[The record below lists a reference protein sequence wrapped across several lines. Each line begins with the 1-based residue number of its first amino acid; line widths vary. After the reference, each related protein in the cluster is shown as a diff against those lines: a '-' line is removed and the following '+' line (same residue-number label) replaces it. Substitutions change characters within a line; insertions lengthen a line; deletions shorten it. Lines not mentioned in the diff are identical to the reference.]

1 MQPLDLFDIWAP
13 SEGRWSGWA
22 KPVLFAGI
30 RPDAPRDVPA
40 PFIEAIRGLDVSWAP
55 PSKEDVAIIIDLPG
69 AQALTAGL
77 ALAFR
82 GYWPVPL
89 YNTTPHEVAI
99 VEVDSI
105 IELLEQGAEALR
117 KADPPQ
123 TGPPA
128 FLLDSRRMTGSPAPL
143 KYDNRWMVFPQ
154 DFPSATYL
162 LRYQVLDV
170 VVVQERSGQPADDL
184 RHILRRWQEAGIRVS
199 TVQPAPGQKPA
210 VIDVARPSGFRSL
223 WHRMMATFGLRRNS
237 AGGFGAVVPQPSQSS
252 GGLG

>member
-1 MQPLDLFDIWAP
+1 MQPLDLFDVWAP
-13 SEGRWSGWA
+13 SGGRWTGWA
-22 KPVLFAGI
+22 KPVLFASV
-30 RPDAPRDVPA
+30 RPDALRDVPA
-40 PFIEAIRGLDVSWAP
+40 TFIEAVRSMDVSWAP
-55 PSKEDVAIIIDLPG
+55 LSKEDAALVIDLPG
-69 AQALTAGL
+69 AQSLTTGL

-89 YNTTPHEVAI
+89 YNTTMHQAAI

-105 IELLEQGAEALR
+105 IGLLEQGAAVLR

-143 KYDNRWMVFPQ
+143 KYDNRWMTFPQ

-162 LRYQVLDV
+162 QRYKILDA
-170 VVVQERSGQPADDL
+170 VVVQEKTGQPASDL
-184 RHILRRWQEAGIRVS
+184 QHILRRWQEAGIRIS
-199 TVQPAPGQKPA
+199 TVRPEAGQKPTS
-210 VIDVARPSGFRSL
+210 IDVARPSGFRSL

-237 AGGFGAVVPQPSQSS
+237 AGGFGAVVPQPSQS
-252 GGLG
+252 GGYG